1 MVSIWDSN
9 HEHCQF
15 EFEFEPRW
23 PNCKFDLMTSH
34 VCLDLYHKRLFL
46 PETLNRKWCCRVH
59 DDIKHL
65 LTPGESTGFKQWA
78 TPSIPP
84 MPMTTFFLKDCSVYI
99 LYSIMTTAWM
109 VKSTLKKKNRFE
121 VIMQTLVTL
130 DLHHYEGCHSDLDR
144 AWMIS
149 CPDSDY

>member
-1 MVSIWDSN
+1 MVSIWDTMNTVNLNLNLN
-9 HEHCQF
+9 HGD
-15 EFEFEPRW
+15 PIANLTSW
-23 PNCKFDLMTSH
+23 PHMYAWTY
-34 VCLDLYHKRLFL
+34 YHKRLFL
-46 PETLNRKWCCRVH
+46 PETLSRKWCCRVH

-78 TPSIPP
+78 TPSISP
-84 MPMTTFFLKDCSVYI
+84 MPMTIFLKGLFRLHLV
-99 LYSIMTTAWM
+99 LYNTMTTAWI
-109 VKSTLKKKNRFE
+109 VKSTLEKKNRFE

-149 CPDSDY
+149 CPDC